1 MTGPRPSPI
10 AVAVANSHPIA
21 NVPTRKRS
29 PAKDDTSSIPKP
41 ANEQIRAVP
50 SARSRPRYVPSAQKP
65 IATATRNRTW
75 PSSWVVETAR
85 APARSWPYAVVKAL
99 SGIGGEYPT
108 SRAGRDGHMPTAIV
122 TGANSGIGRG
132 TAVALARR
140 GFDLGLTWHSD
151 EENLEEAVAECEAE
165 GVRVVHRQVD
175 LSAVPGPDA
184 VVDEL
189 ADELG
194 GVDVLVSN
202 AAAGHST
209 PFLEVELEE
218 WEWVIRFALT
228 AQFLVA
234 QRAARRMVKQGRG
247 GRIVFVTSIHEL
259 VPLETAT
266 AYTAAKHGT
275 GGLMKVMA
283 LELAEHGITV
293 NSVAPGEIA
302 TKMTGNEDTEPE
314 SEDRECVPLGRP
326 GDANEIGAA
335 AAFLASP
342 EASYITGETLVVD
355 CGMHL
360 MAAIANQM

>member
-1 MTGPRPSPI
+1 M
-10 AVAVANSHPIA
+10 A
-21 NVPTRKRS
+21 
-29 PAKDDTSSIPKP
+29 
-41 ANEQIRAVP
+41 
-50 SARSRPRYVPSAQKP
+50 
-65 IATATRNRTW
+65 
-75 PSSWVVETAR
+75 
-85 APARSWPYAVVKAL
+85 
-99 SGIGGEYPT
+99 GEYLT
-108 SRAGRDGHMPTAIV
+108 SGLGRAHDMPIAIV

-151 EENLEEAVAECEAE
+151 EENLREVVAECEAE
-165 GVRVVHRQVD
+165 GVRVEHRQVD

-189 ADELG
+189 ADALG
-194 GVDVLVSN
+194 GLDALVAN

-209 PFLEVELEE
+209 PFLELELEE
-218 WEWVIRFALT
+218 FEWVIRFALT
-228 AQFLVA
+228 AQFLLG
-234 QRAARRMVKQGRG
+234 QRAARRMVDQGRG

-283 LELAEHGITV
+283 LELAKHRITV

-302 TKMTGNEDTEPE
+302 TKMTGNEDTDPE
-314 SEDRECVPLGRP
+314 SEERKGVPLGRP

-335 AAFLASP
+335 AAFLASE

-355 CGMHL
+355 GGMNL
-360 MAAIANQM
+360 MAAMANQLAS